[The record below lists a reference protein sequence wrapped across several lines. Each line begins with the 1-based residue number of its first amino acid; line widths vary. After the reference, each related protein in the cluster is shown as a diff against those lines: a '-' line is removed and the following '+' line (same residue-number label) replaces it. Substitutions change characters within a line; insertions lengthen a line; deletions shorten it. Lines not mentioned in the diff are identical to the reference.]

1 MCQQERLSL
10 QRGMNFRLRDGASVI
25 LMSRRAGA
33 PYADVVEEDGRVLIY
48 EGHDVP
54 AQTGGPPP
62 KSVDQSWT
70 STSGR
75 PTQNKLFYDA
85 AKRAAQG
92 SQEPEPVRVYEKIKQ
107 GIWTYNGTFRLT
119 DAWIVHTGQ
128 RKVFKFRLVL
138 AEEALIRTSAELLV
152 DLQHNRLIPSEV
164 KLEVWKRDQG
174 QCVLCGKQD
183 NLHFDHDLPFSKGGS
198 SLVAS
203 NIRLLCAR
211 HNLAKHDRIE

>member
-1 MCQQERLSL
+1 MCQAERASL

-25 LMSRRAGA
+25 LMSRRRGA
-33 PYADVVEEDGRVLIY
+33 PYADVVEGDGRVLTY

-54 AQTGGPPP
+54 TQKSGPHP
-62 KSVDQSWT
+62 KSVDQPWT
-70 STSGR
+70 SISGR
-75 PTQNKLFYDA
+75 PAQNKLFYDA

-107 GIWTYNGTFRLT
+107 GIWTYNGTFHLT
-119 DAWIVHTGQ
+119 DAWIADTNH

-138 AEEALIRTSAELLV
+138 ADETEGQVSFEPFV
-152 DLQHNRLIPSEV
+152 DLPHNRLIPSEV
-164 KLEVWKRDQG
+164 KLEVWKRDRG

-183 NLHFDHDLPFSKGGS
+183 NLHFDHDVPFSKGGS
-198 SLVAS
+198 SLVAI

-211 HNLAKHDRIE
+211 HNLTKHDRIE